1 MMAMQQAAATPPPR
15 VAVIV
20 LTWNGRELTMECLES
35 LRRCAAADVELVV
48 VDNASDDGTAD
59 AIREMHGESV
69 TVIVNDANLGFARG
83 NNVGI
88 EYALGRGTRYIL
100 LLNNDTA
107 VAPDLIERLS
117 APLEADAGVGIA
129 TPKILYYTPP
139 DRIWFAGGEVFL
151 ARGTARHVGIREIDR
166 GQYDV
171 ERDTD
176 YATGCALMARREVFD
191 RVGLLDPA
199 YVAYFEDTDF
209 CMRARR
215 AGWRIR
221 YTPEARVWHKISAST
236 GGQLSRRKASRKLRS
251 SWRFFRRYARPW
263 HWLTIPFFFAF
274 DVIRIVA
281 LVASGRIRD
290 TPSSPAQ
297 KENQETP

>member
-1 MMAMQQAAATPPPR
+1 
-15 VAVIV
+15 
-20 LTWNGRELTMECLES
+20 MECLDS
-35 LRRCAAADVELVV
+35 LRRGTASDVELVV
-48 VDNASDDGTAD
+48 VDNASSDGTAA
-59 AIREMHGESV
+59 AIRERHGESV
-69 TVIVNDANLGFARG
+69 TVVENDANLGFARG

-88 EYALGRGTRYIL
+88 EYALDRGARFVL

-107 VAPDLIERLS
+107 VAPDLIERLVE
-117 APLEADAGVGIA
+117 PLEADAGVGIS

-151 ARGTARHVGIREIDR
+151 GRGTARHIGIRETDR

-176 YATGCALMARREVFD
+176 YATGCALMARREVFEQ
-191 RVGLLDPA
+191 VGLLDPG

-215 AGWRIR
+215 AGWRVR
-221 YTPEARVWHKISAST
+221 YAPAAKVWHKISAST
-236 GGQLSRRKASRKLRS
+236 GGQLSRRKASRKLKS
-251 SWRFFRRYARPW
+251 AWRFFRRYARPW
-263 HWLTIPFFFAF
+263 HWITIPFFFSL
-274 DVIRIVA
+274 DVLRIGA
-281 LVASGRIRD
+281 LVAFGRIRD

-297 KENQETP
+297 SENQENP